1 VSVLHTV
8 THCSTLQHSSSTL
21 QHTAAH
27 CTTLQHLSSTLQ
39 HTATLATPTDQ
50 RQRHPA
56 YIKGKRNLNT
66 LQHLRARPQIEL
78 HTSTHCSTLKRLS
91 SILQHTATHCNTL
104 QHSRARPQ
112 TELHTAVMGCLHTL
126 QHTAT
131 HCNTL
136 QHTATHERQTLKRL
150 STCSLF

>member
-1 VSVLHTV
+1 MSVLHTA

-91 SILQHTATHCNTL
+91 SILQHTATHCNTREPDL
-104 QHSRARPQ
+104 KQNFTPQ
-112 TELHTAVMGCLHTL
+112 SWVVS
-126 QHTAT
+126 T

-136 QHTATHERQTLKRL
+136 QHTVTHCNTLQR
-150 STCSLF
+150 TRDRP